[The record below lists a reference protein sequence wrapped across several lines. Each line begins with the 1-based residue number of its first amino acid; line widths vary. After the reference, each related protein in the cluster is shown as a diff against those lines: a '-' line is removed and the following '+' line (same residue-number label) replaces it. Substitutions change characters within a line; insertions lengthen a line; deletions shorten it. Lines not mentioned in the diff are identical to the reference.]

1 MTSGVH
7 VRYRSAAL
15 ALVLSAMATLAAC
28 GSSNG
33 SGTTSTAAPGSSTST
48 SSPVTTTTVGGTG
61 TTAGSTT
68 STTLSPT
75 TSTTATSSC
84 TVGAVERIIAESDA
98 AAQAQTASWSI
109 LQANGWT
116 VFAPSSNWG
125 LSASP
130 GGAGADVLSPDS
142 LSDASLGN
150 WPAQTPWTYQT
161 LSQEVLG
168 GVSNI
173 KNICHSPNDQSA
185 SGSSELFEF
194 TGLYK
199 GESIHAMLALSILA
213 ETTSGFFDG
222 QTRSIYTPVGQWSSA
237 NAQTLWLIIKRAI
250 PSPSAP

>member
-1 MTSGVH
+1 M
-7 VRYRSAAL
+7 AA
-15 ALVLSAMATLAAC
+15 LAAC
-28 GSSNG
+28 GNSNG
-33 SGTTSTAAPGSSTST
+33 SGTTSPTGLGNSTST
-48 SSPVTTTTVGGTG
+48 SSPVAATTVGGTG
-61 TTAGSTT
+61 TTAGPTT
-68 STTLSPT
+68 STTVSPT
-75 TSTTATSSC
+75 TSTSATSSC
-84 TVGAVERIIAESDA
+84 SLGSVDTIIAESDA

-116 VFAPSSNWG
+116 VFAPSSDWG

-142 LSDASLGN
+142 LSDASIGN
-150 WPAQTPWTYQT
+150 WPAQKPWTYQT

-168 GVSNI
+168 GVSDI

-250 PSPSAP
+250 PSPSEP